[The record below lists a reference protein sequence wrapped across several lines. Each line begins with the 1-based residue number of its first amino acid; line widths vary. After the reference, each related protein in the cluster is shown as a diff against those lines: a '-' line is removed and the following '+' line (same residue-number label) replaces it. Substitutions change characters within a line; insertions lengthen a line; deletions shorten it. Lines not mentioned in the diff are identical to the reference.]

1 MFTSVTGRA
10 STEVVDSFG
19 GMKGMPNTSKRQSER
34 LTILA
39 VGTLTFDAA
48 VKAAREAVVA
58 ARSRAVAEAAGP
70 IMTVRAAVEKYVCG
84 RDARAT
90 VRAGKAVR
98 SDAASRL
105 GLHVLANAKLSDVEL
120 RSLTEEDL
128 ARWRA
133 QLGGKISTRKRLVND
148 LRAALNAAAVAGRKV
163 LPPDLPAI
171 IKNGLARSEAGAT
184 ASSEPVAREN
194 QILTDEQVRGN
205 IRAAASVDAE
215 DAWDGDLHRMVLL
228 LASTGARFS
237 QLARLRVGDV
247 QAARVL
253 VPTSRIGRT
262 RDDSNTP
269 VPIGSDVIKALL
281 PILRDRKAGDYL
293 LERWF
298 HVQHGPEKWQRDRRA
313 PWGAAFEITKLF
325 RRIAIA
331 AGVPGMTTYALRH
344 SSIVRGLRAGLPIR
358 LVASLHDTS
367 TPIIERYYSRH
378 IADGLDELAVRA
390 IVPLV

>member
-1 MFTSVTGRA
+1 
-10 STEVVDSFG
+10 
-19 GMKGMPNTSKRQSER
+19 
-34 LTILA
+34 
-39 VGTLTFDAA
+39 
-48 VKAAREAVVA
+48 
-58 ARSRAVAEAAGP
+58 
-70 IMTVRAAVEKYVCG
+70 
-84 RDARAT
+84 
-90 VRAGKAVR
+90 
-98 SDAASRL
+98 
-105 GLHVLANAKLSDVEL
+105 
-120 RSLTEEDL
+120 
-128 ARWRA
+128 
-133 QLGGKISTRKRLVND
+133 
-148 LRAALNAAAVAGRKV
+148 
-163 LPPDLPAI
+163 
-171 IKNGLARSEAGAT
+171 
-184 ASSEPVAREN
+184 
-194 QILTDEQVRGN
+194 
-205 IRAAASVDAE
+205 
-215 DAWDGDLHRMVLL
+215 MVLL

-253 VPTSRIGRT
+253 VPTGRLGRT

-298 HVQHGPEKWQRDRRA
+298 HVQHGPGKWQRDRRA

-378 IADGLDELAVRA
+378 IADGSDELAVRA